1 MRTSADV
8 IGGLNRETSEGKG
21 RGFWKNEMGV
31 EVVDEVMEPEAE
43 VVTWTELALKW

>member
-21 RGFWKNEMGV
+21 RGFWKSGMRV
-31 EVVDEVMEPEAE
+31 EVEDEVMEPEAE
-43 VVTWTELALKW
+43 VMTWTELALNW